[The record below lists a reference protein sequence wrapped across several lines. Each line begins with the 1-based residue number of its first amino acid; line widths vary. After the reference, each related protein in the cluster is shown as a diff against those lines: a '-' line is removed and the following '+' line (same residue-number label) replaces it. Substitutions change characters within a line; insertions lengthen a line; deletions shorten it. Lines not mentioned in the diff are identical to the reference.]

1 MPFLLTFL
9 AGMSTI
15 LGSILIFKKDDL
27 NTIIGALSF
36 ASGVMITMSIV
47 DLLPESYNLI
57 NFNTFLKII
66 YILLF
71 MNIGIIISKI
81 IDRRI
86 VTENKLYKV
95 GIVSMIAI
103 ILHNIPEG
111 IITYI
116 TSRNNIK
123 LGISISLAI
132 AAHNI
137 PEGISI
143 SIPIYYATKSHK
155 KAILYTFISGISELL
170 GAIIS
175 HLFLINITNNELGF
189 LFSIV
194 AGIMIYIAF
203 TKLLPTSLSYK
214 NKKITYLSFILGIL
228 FMLFSKFIL
237 K

>member
-9 AGMSTI
+9 AGMSTV
-15 LGSILIFKKDDL
+15 LGSILIFKKEDL
-27 NTIIGALSF
+27 NTIIWALSF

-57 NFNTFLKII
+57 NFNNFLKII

-81 IDRRI
+81 IDRGV

-155 KAILYTFISGISELL
+155 KAIFYTFISGISELL
-170 GAIIS
+170 GALLA

-194 AGIMIYIAF
+194 AGIMIYISF
-203 TKLLPTSLSYK
+203 TKLLPTSLSYR

-228 FMLFSKFIL
+228 FMVFNKFIL